1 MIFIVIVILSLI
13 ASYLLLTSGILNP
26 IKNTKNSIPFLE
38 DDVVEP
44 NIRAGM
50 YGSRPSDQI
59 NVYDSKRPVELP
71 LATNI
76 DADLISNF
84 QQFANNVYRDFSN
97 NNNSVYYKHYVFYDY
112 KIYFLYEQDGLSER
126 QIGDYNRIR
135 NTICFDIENKFSYYL
150 DLIKYNQN
158 KSYFNLRR
166 SILNESGT
174 TITFNYT
181 DFDQIM
187 NYILMGTNIPG
198 EIIILLKY
206 KLSIDAKSLLDDL
219 ISITGYNY
227 FTALKILEV
236 VLEKPPDFG
245 MVIAGH
251 SNANTVENNIIKP
264 GIWTRLHHA
273 FISNNINSRLLKLIL
288 SSYMTERISKS
299 VLATVISSMKN
310 VRISYAIND
319 LIRLCK
325 QSSFKIIN
333 TFPYH
338 FTIMLLKDAIDDNM
352 ESIIKYGRVD
362 VQNIDREY
370 NIGSSIQNIEKYVNI
385 YTKLPMALQ
394 TLSIS
399 NNRNIVVNM
408 GTKNYYLFTEDYI
421 INNYISFPKETI
433 NGLYLDIGI
442 NKPGSIIVYNKHPSD
457 SITITALTIYGMLQQ
472 NKVATNKIPVEF
484 AFMDRNIILDNN
496 LIDIEFGSNTSN
508 SSSSFEWTN
517 MPTPLMNP
525 TVLWKNG
532 RPIVIDKNNGIKIS
546 AKSSSLTLYQYVHIF
561 GIHITVR
568 SHPVENYLQLVIQK
582 DNNDQTSIQNI
593 NSYNITNIPR
603 GYRDKI
609 SNFIFAINDDNIDDT
624 NDRTVTTMTHHILP
638 VLVTNTD
645 YINFINFNKSSSG
658 SNGLI
663 PVNSTA
669 MTISGLINSTDE
681 SLKSTGLIVD
691 RHIELNSPFNFN
703 NQKVYKIR
711 IVNAKN
717 NVQINK
723 IVVFGDSYSS
733 LSDATSASDTTASD
747 YLSDNSILSINS
759 QQLIRAYNMSSSNIN
774 QDLSY
779 ILNINNSRSI
789 TLFSNDS
796 IYIQPKTNYDDNGN
810 IVNINHNNRV
820 VNMRAILIHFSNPLT
835 INDDVKIEII
845 NALEDD
851 KKINYFS
858 IPINNNN
865 STNYYLILLDF
876 DATSAISSNISG
888 FSILPNNFKEE
899 RFVSCI

>member
-26 IKNTKNSIPFLE
+26 IKNNKNSIPFLE
-38 DDVVEP
+38 DDVIEP
-44 NIRAGM
+44 DIKSGM

-84 QQFANNVYRDFSN
+84 QSFANHVYKDFSN
-97 NNNSVYYKHYVFYDY
+97 NNNSIYYKHYVFYDY
-112 KIYFLYEQDGLSER
+112 KIYFLYEHGGLTEK

-166 SILNESGT
+166 SILDESGT
-174 TITFNYT
+174 AVTFNYT

-206 KLSIDAKSLLDDL
+206 KLGIDAKSLLDDL

-251 SNANTVENNIIKP
+251 SNANIVEDNITKP
-264 GIWTRLHHA
+264 GIWTRLHHE
-273 FISNNINSRLLKLIL
+273 FISNNINSRLLKLIA

-325 QSSFKIIN
+325 QSPFKIIN

-338 FTIMLLKDAIDDNM
+338 FTIILLKDAIDDNM

-370 NIGSSIQNIEKYVNI
+370 NIGSSIQNIEKYVNL

-421 INNYISFPKETI
+421 INNYISFPKDTI
-433 NGLYLDIGI
+433 NGLYLDIATS
-442 NKPGSIIVYNKHPSD
+442 NPGSIIVYNKHPTD
-457 SITITALTIYGMLQQ
+457 AITITALTIYGTLQQ
-472 NKVATNKIPVEF
+472 NKVLTNKIPVEF
-484 AFMDRNIILDNN
+484 AFMDQNIILDNN
-496 LIDIEFGSNTSN
+496 LIDIKYGSNTSN
-508 SSSSFEWTN
+508 SSFQWAN
-517 MPTPLMNP
+517 MPTTLINP

-546 AKSSSLTLYQYVHIF
+546 AKSSTLTLYQYVHIF

-582 DNNDQTSIQNI
+582 DYNAQTVQNI
-593 NSYNITNIPR
+593 NSYDITNIPR

-609 SNFIFAINDDNIDDT
+609 SNFIFAINDDNIDDA
-624 NDRTVTTMTHHILP
+624 NNRIVDTMTHQILST
-638 VLVTNTD
+638 LMADTSA
-645 YINFINFNKSSSG
+645 INFISFNKLSSG

-663 PVNSTA
+663 PVTSA
-669 MTISGLINSTDE
+669 IMGISDLINSTDE
-681 SLKSTGLIVD
+681 LLKSTGLIVD
-691 RHIELNSPFNFN
+691 RNTEINRPFNFN
-703 NQKVYKIR
+703 NQKVYKVR
-711 IVNAKN
+711 ILNAGTTN
-717 NVQINK
+717 SVQIK
-723 IVVFGDSYSS
+723 RIIMFGDSYPS
-733 LSDATSASDTTASD
+733 LSDATSVQPSTASD

-774 QDLSY
+774 QDLSH
-779 ILNINNSRSI
+779 ILNINNLQYI
-789 TLFSNDS
+789 MLLPNDS

-810 IVNINHNNRV
+810 FININQNNRV
-820 VNMRAILIHFSNPLT
+820 VNMRAVLIHFSNPLST
-835 INDDVKIEII
+835 GDNIRIEII

-858 IPINNNN
+858 IPINQFTP
-865 STNYYLILLDF
+865 TNYYLILLDF
-876 DATSAISSNISG
+876 DTMSAISSNVSG
-888 FSILPNNFKEE
+888 FSILPNNIKKD